1 MTIERKINDLI
12 PLFNSKQYGKL
23 IFEIESNFDDKEINS
38 QVLLILGLARMRS
51 LGRKLKDILLAA
63 QNFKQGYILDKKSKI
78 GLECLRY
85 YFYSVS
91 EKVELDNTLSPA
103 EYIEIKKFFF
113 EAKSI
118 LSYDEKLFHAMSLL
132 SFKDTNID
140 FRQEIL
146 KELLDKNCSKEKN
159 LILFEYIYNNNYRYN
174 WSQKDF
180 FNFTDLIKEKLPHIK
195 LPKIEV
201 TKKKKIK
208 IGFVSSN
215 IGGNHSVTYFIKDL
229 LDYKNEK
236 FETHIFS
243 DFDEKREDDT
253 TKIFKAKVD
262 FFHNISNK
270 NNSEFA
276 RFLRSI
282 GIDILI
288 DLNGYVGKGRVEIFN
303 SRVCKLQISWLGYN
317 NTIGLNHSDY
327 LITDKNLIFEIEK
340 DLYKEKII
348 YLDEIWSSHSGL
360 NIERK
365 YNHLPSESSG
375 YITLGSF
382 NNYTK
387 ISDDTVE
394 VWSKI
399 LKKIKKS
406 KLILKSSVS
415 HADIHFKELFEKEG
429 VLNKVIFKNRSKNFE
444 DHINLYKDIDL
455 CLDTFPYTGVT
466 TTCEALWMN
475 VPVISLAGF
484 NFNSRCGESI
494 LINSNLKDLVAKNK
508 DDYISKVVSL
518 ANDIDKLKKIRKL
531 IFDEVLKTNTFNTK
545 KFAANFWKS
554 ILDTYTNHK

>member
-12 PLFNSKQYGKL
+12 PLFNSKQYGRL
-23 IFEIESNFDDKEINS
+23 IFEIESNFDDKETNS

-180 FNFTDLIKEKLPHIK
+180 FNFTDLTKENLPHIE

-208 IGFVSSN
+208 VGFVSSN

-229 LDYKNEK
+229 LDYKNEN

-243 DFDEKREDDT
+243 DIDEKREDDT
-253 TKIFKAKVD
+253 TKTFKVKVD

-270 NNSEFA
+270 NNSEFV
-276 RFLRSI
+276 RFVRSI

-327 LITDKNLIFEIEK
+327 LIADKNLIFEKEK
-340 DLYKEKII
+340 NLYKERII
-348 YLDEIWSSHSGL
+348 YLDGIWSSHSGL

-365 YNHLPSESSG
+365 YNHLPSENSG

-399 LKKIKKS
+399 LKKINNS

-518 ANDIDKLKKIRKL
+518 ANDIDKLKQIRKF

>member
-1 MTIERKINDLI
+1 MTIDRKINDLI
-12 PLFNSKQYGKL
+12 PLFNSKQYGRL

-51 LGRKLKDILLAA
+51 LGRKLKDISLAA

-180 FNFTDLIKEKLPHIK
+180 FNFTDLIKEKLLRIK

-201 TKKKKIK
+201 IKKKKIK

-229 LDYKNEK
+229 LDYKNEN

-243 DFDEKREDDT
+243 DIDEKREDDT

-282 GIDILI
+282 DVDILI

-327 LITDKNLIFEIEK
+327 LIADKNLIFEKEK

-365 YNHLPSESSG
+365 YNHLPSENSG

-387 ISDDTVE
+387 ISDDTVQ

-399 LKKIKKS
+399 LKKINNS

-429 VLNKVIFKNRSKNFE
+429 VLKKVIFRNRSKNFD

-518 ANDIDKLKKIRKL
+518 ANDIDKLKKIRKF

-545 KFAANFWKS
+545 KFAGNFWKS